1 MNAKRIPQER
11 EGRNEHV
18 FQTIHTV
25 PESCRVCYTCVREC
39 PAKAIRIV
47 EGQAKVVHERCIG
60 CGNCVRVC
68 SQHAKVVVDSIPR
81 VRDLLARPEPVVA
94 IVAPSFPSDF
104 SDYHHRELVS
114 AIREL
119 GFQWVSEVA
128 FGADLVA
135 AHYRNMLTE
144 RGQPAIATTC
154 PAVVLYIEKYFPEL
168 IPAMAPTVSPM
179 VAMARVMRAMHGDN
193 IRVIFIGPCTAKK
206 SEGMDVTLE
215 GEIDAVLTFI
225 ELRHMFS
232 DASLIP
238 GSIEPCDFDPPR
250 GGRGALFPLS
260 GGMLQAA
267 DINEDLIQQDVVT
280 ADGKNFTTAIREFA
294 SGDFPT
300 QLLEVLACQG
310 CIMGAG
316 TRTDAPLFR
325 RRSHVSA
332 YVREQQRVWDE
343 ATWTAAMEQFENID
357 LSRSFTDLDQ
367 RLQSPDQSHI
377 AAILKRM
384 GKAGPED
391 ELNCGACGY
400 ETCREHAVAIH
411 KGLAEGEMCLPYTI
425 DQLHGTV
432 QELAH
437 SNTELA
443 NIQEALMQ
451 SERLASMGQLAAGIA
466 HEVNNPLGVVL
477 MYAHLLM
484 EDLKKDPQ
492 RHKDAAIIAEQADR
506 CKKIVAGLLHFARQ
520 NKVNRL
526 TTDMPQLITRGLRS
540 VVIPTNIAVAT
551 AHHLD
556 NPMAEVDAD
565 QMVQVL
571 TNLITNACAAM
582 PDGGTLTIQT
592 HDNAD
597 TMEIMVRDS
606 GSGIAQENL
615 GKIFEPFFTTK
626 QIGEGTGLG
635 LAVTYGIIKMH
646 RGQIEVESNNDETTG
661 PTGTVFKVE
670 FPRKEEEYNS

>member
-11 EGRNEHV
+11 EGRKEHV

-47 EGQAKVVHERCIG
+47 EGQAKVIHERCIG

-81 VRDLLARPEPVVA
+81 VQDLLSRREPVAA

-104 SDYHHRELVS
+104 GDFQHRELVS
-114 AIREL
+114 AIRSL
-119 GFQWVSEVA
+119 GFHWVSEVA

-135 AHYRNMLTE
+135 SHYQRMLSE
-144 RGQPAIATTC
+144 RGKPTIATTC
-154 PAVVLYIEKYFPEL
+154 PAVVLYVEKYFPDL
-168 IPAMAPTVSPM
+168 IPSLAPTVSPM
-179 VAMARVMRAMHGDN
+179 VAMARVMRAMHGPN
-193 IRVIFIGPCTAKK
+193 IRVVFIGPCTAKK
-206 SEGMDVTLE
+206 SEGMDMALE
-215 GEIDAVLTFI
+215 GEIDAALTFI
-225 ELRHMFS
+225 ELRQMFIN
-232 DASLIP
+232 ASLRP
-238 GSIEPCDFDPPR
+238 GEVKPSEFDPPR

-267 DINEDLIQQDVVT
+267 GIDEDLIQQDVVT
-280 ADGKNFTTAIREFA
+280 ADGKNFSTAIREFA

-316 TRTDAPLFR
+316 TRTDAPVFR
-325 RRSHVSA
+325 RRSRVSA
-332 YVREQQRVWDE
+332 YVREQLKTWDE
-343 ATWTAAMEQFENID
+343 AAWKKAMKQFEDID
-357 LSRSFTDLDQ
+357 LSRTFTDLDQ
-367 RLQSPDQSHI
+367 RLKRPEKDDI
-377 AAILKRM
+377 ADILKRM
-384 GKAGPED
+384 GKHGPED

-400 ETCREHAVAIH
+400 ETCREHAIAIH
-411 KGLAEGEMCLPYTI
+411 KGLAESEMCLPYTI

-437 SNTELA
+437 SNSELA
-443 NIQEALMQ
+443 NTQEALMQ

-484 EDLKKDPQ
+484 DDLEKDPD

-526 TTDMPQLITRGLRS
+526 PTDIPQLVERSLRS
-540 VVIPTNIAVAT
+540 TVIPEDVTIET
-551 AHHLD
+551 EHHLV
-556 NPMAEVDAD
+556 NPVAEVDAD

-582 PDGGTLTIQT
+582 PEGGMLTLKTTDKQDHIEIIIR
-592 HDNAD
+592 D
-597 TMEIMVRDS
+597 T
-606 GSGIAQENL
+606 GKGIAHENL

-646 RGQIEVESNNDETTG
+646 RGQIEVESNNDETKG

-670 FPRKEEEYNS
+670 FPRKEEE